1 MPGPCPIC
9 HDTHARLRYRL
20 TRFSIFDCT
29 ACGQTFLHPLPSPE
43 EIERLFHTLYTSG
56 DCGLPELKGYYD
68 YCYDDSPT
76 NPLVQGYAR
85 WLTLL
90 ERHRPPGTIL
100 DVGCGTG
107 LFLAVARRRGW
118 QASGIDANAEATKYA
133 RDHFGLDVQ
142 TGDFAGVAG
151 NGRGFDAITMWDIIE
166 HSRDAVALLGSAR
179 RALAPGGVLALSTPN
194 RRSMLDVVAGTLYRA
209 SGGRITAPLEKFYI
223 NQHFLY
229 FSPETL
235 AGALDRA
242 GLSVAELVREATD
255 LRRLALSAPKRLV
268 LQALFAVGRA
278 TGLDNRLF
286 AVARART

>member
-9 HDTHARLRYRL
+9 HAAPARLRYRL
-20 TRFSIFDCT
+20 SQFSIFDCG
-29 ACGQTFLHPLPSPE
+29 ACGQTFLDPVPSAE
-43 EIERLFHTLYTSG
+43 EIEHLFHTLYTSG

-68 YCYDDSPT
+68 FCWDDSPT
-76 NPLVQGYAR
+76 NPLVQGYER
-85 WLTLL
+85 WLALL
-90 ERHRPPGTIL
+90 ERHHPPGTML

-118 QASGIDANAEATKYA
+118 QVSGVDANAEATAYA
-133 RDHFGLDVQ
+133 RDHFGLDVR
-142 TGDFAGVAG
+142 TGDFTAFAG

-166 HSRDAVALLGSAR
+166 HSRDAVALLESAR
-179 RALAPGGVLALSTPN
+179 RGLGPGGVVALSTPN
-194 RRSMLDVVAGTLYRA
+194 QRSMLDVVAGTLYRA
-209 SGGRITAPLEKFYI
+209 SGGRVTAPLEKFYI

-229 FSPETL
+229 FTPTTL

-242 GLSVAELVREATD
+242 GLAVVELVREATD

-268 LQALFAVGRA
+268 LQTLFAVGRA

-286 AVARART
+286 AVARARA